1 MRFRSTLVLLVVFAA
16 LGGYV
21 YFAEYRGHNEREQQE
36 ASKKK
41 LFPTPLKDVT
51 GLSLIFPDHKISAV
65 KKDDKHWEFTEPQGI
80 DADSD
85 EWDMLV
91 SSLGQIEKGGAVSAS
106 TNLAQ
111 YGLDKPT
118 VEVTAQLKD
127 GRTVGVLFGSEN
139 PKKSDNYAKLAD
151 SPDVFLSPVS
161 GSKSFQKTLTDLRNK
176 KVLEFTVDDINSV
189 RIEDGKNL
197 LELQKSGMDWVVK
210 KPLEL
215 KADGEEI
222 SGFLGAIQS
231 ARATNFA
238 DSGLTLMGAG
248 LAPAATKITLHDAKA
263 NADRVLSLGKS
274 AETDKYYARDES
286 RSAIMIINKDVPAKA
301 RRPLIDWRDRSIAH
315 FDQGSID
322 ELEIVRGAE
331 KISVKKQGS
340 DWKLAD
346 GRKAQTDKI
355 SSLLLAVEFER
366 AQEIIDSPGSPSSY
380 GLDKPRIE
388 VALRQA
394 GKDVLSLKLGGA
406 TRNPVGSYLKV
417 STNPAVMTVAEDFFA
432 KFSLKA
438 DDIAETH

>member
-1 MRFRSTLVLLVVFAA
+1 VRFRSTLILLVVFAA

-21 YFAEYRGHNEREQQE
+21 YFAEYRGHDERQQQE

-41 LFPTPLKDVT
+41 LFPAPLKDVT
-51 GLSLIFPDHKISAV
+51 SLSLAFPDHKISAV
-65 KKDDKHWEFTEPQGI
+65 KKDDKHWEITEPMGI

-91 SSLGQIEKGGAVSAS
+91 SSLGQIEKTAAVSAS
-106 TNLAQ
+106 TDLAQ
-111 YGLDKPT
+111 YGLDKP
-118 VEVTAQLKD
+118 VVAVTAKMKD
-127 GRTVGVLFGSEN
+127 GKTVGVLFGSEN

-161 GSKSFQKTLTDLRNK
+161 SSKAFQKNLTDLRNK
-176 KVLEFTVDDINSV
+176 RVLEFAPDDINSI
-189 RIEDGKNL
+189 RIEDGKNVM
-197 LELQKSGMDWVVK
+197 EFQKSGMEWLIK
-210 KPLEL
+210 KPLDL

-222 SGFLGAIQS
+222 SGFLSTIQS

-238 DSGLTLMGAG
+238 DNGMTLMSAG
-248 LAPAATKITLHDAKA
+248 LSPVMTRITLHDAKA
-263 NADRVLSLGKS
+263 NADRVLSIGKS
-274 AETDKYYARDES
+274 PETDKYYARDES

-315 FDQGSID
+315 VDQGGID

-331 KISVKKQGS
+331 KISAKKQGS

-346 GRKAQTDKI
+346 GRKAQMDKI

-366 AQEIIDSPGSPSSY
+366 AQEIIDTPGNLSSY

-388 VALRQA
+388 VILRQG
-394 GKDVLSLKLGGA
+394 GKEVLDLKFGNA

-417 STNPAVMTVAEDFFA
+417 STNPSVMTVAEDFFA

-438 DDIAETH
+438 DDLAETH

>member
-1 MRFRSTLVLLVVFAA
+1 MRFRSTLILLVVFAA

-21 YFAEYRGHNEREQQE
+21 YFAEYRGHDEREKQE

-41 LFPTPLKDVT
+41 LFSEPLKDVT
-51 GLSLIFPDHKISAV
+51 ALSLTFPDHKMSAV
-65 KKDDKHWEFTEPQGI
+65 KKDDKHWEFTEPQGL

-91 SSLGQIEKGGAVSAS
+91 SSLSQIEKGGAVSAS

-111 YGLDKPT
+111 YGLDKPV
-118 VEVTAQLKD
+118 VEVTAKLKD
-127 GRTVGVLFGSEN
+127 GKSVGVLFGSEN

-161 GSKSFQKTLTDLRNK
+161 GSKSFQKSLTDLRNK
-176 KVLEFTVDDINSV
+176 KVLEFALDDINSI
-189 RIEDGKNL
+189 RIEDGKTL
-197 LELQKSGMDWVVK
+197 MEFQKSGMDWLIK
-210 KPLEL
+210 KPLDL
-215 KADGEEI
+215 KADAEEI
-222 SGFLGAIQS
+222 SGFLSAIQS
-231 ARATNFA
+231 ARATSFA
-238 DSGLTLMGAG
+238 DSGLTLMSAG
-248 LAPAATKITLHDAKA
+248 LAPVTTKVTLHDAKA
-263 NADRVLSLGKS
+263 NTDKILSIGKS
-274 AETDKYYARDES
+274 PETDKYYARDES
-286 RSAIMIINKDVPAKA
+286 RTAIMIINKDVPAKA

-322 ELEIVRGAE
+322 ELEIVRGPE
-331 KISVKKQGS
+331 KISVRKQGS

-346 GRKAQTDKI
+346 GRKAQMDKI

-366 AQEIIDSPGSPSSY
+366 AQEIIDSPGNPSTY

-388 VALRQA
+388 VTLRQA
-394 GKDVLSLKLGGA
+394 GKDVIGLKLGGP
-406 TRNPVGSYLKV
+406 TRNPMGSYLKV

-438 DDIAETH
+438 DDLAETH

>member
-1 MRFRSTLVLLVVFAA
+1 VRFRSTLILLVVFAA

-21 YFAEYRGHNEREQQE
+21 YFAEYRGHDEREKQE

-41 LFPTPLKDVT
+41 LFSEPLKDVT
-51 GLSLIFPDHKISAV
+51 ALSLTFPDHKMSAV
-65 KKDDKHWEFTEPQGI
+65 KKDDKHWEFTEPQGL

-91 SSLGQIEKGGAVSAS
+91 SSLSQIEKGGAVSAS

-111 YGLDKPT
+111 YGLDKPV
-118 VEVTAQLKD
+118 VEVTAKLKD
-127 GRTVGVLFGSEN
+127 GKSVGVLFGSEN

-161 GSKSFQKTLTDLRNK
+161 GSKSFQKSLTDLRNK
-176 KVLEFTVDDINSV
+176 KVLEFALDDINSI
-189 RIEDGKNL
+189 RIEDGKTL
-197 LELQKSGMDWVVK
+197 MEFQKSGMDWLIK
-210 KPLEL
+210 KPLDL
-215 KADGEEI
+215 KADAEEI
-222 SGFLGAIQS
+222 SGFLSAIQS
-231 ARATNFA
+231 ARATSFA
-238 DSGLTLMGAG
+238 DSGLTLMSAG
-248 LAPAATKITLHDAKA
+248 LAPVTTKVTLHDAKA
-263 NADRVLSLGKS
+263 NTDKILSIGKS
-274 AETDKYYARDES
+274 PETDKYYARDES
-286 RSAIMIINKDVPAKA
+286 RTAIMIINKDVPAKA

-322 ELEIVRGAE
+322 ELEIVRGPE
-331 KISVKKQGS
+331 KISVRKQGS

-346 GRKAQTDKI
+346 GRKAQMDKI

-366 AQEIIDSPGSPSSY
+366 AQEIIDSPGNPSTY

-388 VALRQA
+388 VTLRQA
-394 GKDVLSLKLGGA
+394 GKDVIGLKLGGP
-406 TRNPVGSYLKV
+406 TRNPMGSYLKV

-438 DDIAETH
+438 DDLAETH

>member
-1 MRFRSTLVLLVVFAA
+1 LVLLVVFAA

-21 YFAEYRGHNEREQQE
+21 YFAEYRGHDEREQKE

-41 LFPTPLKDVT
+41 LFPTALKDVT
-51 GLSLIFPDHKISAV
+51 SLSLAFPDHKISAV
-65 KKDDKHWEFTEPQGI
+65 KKDEKHWEFTEPQGI

-91 SSLGQIEKGGAVSAS
+91 SSLGQIEKGNAVSAS
-106 TNLAQ
+106 ANLAQ
-111 YGLDKPT
+111 YGLDKPV
-118 VEVTAQLKD
+118 VEVTAKLKD
-127 GRTVGVLFGSEN
+127 GKTVGVLFGSEN

-161 GSKSFQKTLTDLRNK
+161 GSKSFQKSLTDLRNK
-176 KVLEFTVDDINSV
+176 KVLEFAPDDINSV
-189 RIEDGKNL
+189 RIEDGKNVM
-197 LELQKSGMDWVVK
+197 EFQKSGMDWLVK
-210 KPLEL
+210 KPMEL

-238 DSGLTLMGAG
+238 DSGLTLMSAG
-248 LAPAATKITLHDAKA
+248 LAPVATKITLHDAKA
-263 NADRVLSLGKS
+263 NADRVLSVGKS
-274 AETDKYYARDES
+274 PETDKYYARDES
-286 RSAIMIINKDVPAKA
+286 RPAIMIISKDVPAKA

-322 ELEIVRGAE
+322 ELEILRGAE

-346 GRKAQTDKI
+346 GRKAQMDKI

-366 AQEIIDSPGSPSSY
+366 AQEIIDSPGNPSSY

-388 VALRQA
+388 VNLRQA
-394 GKDVLSLKLGGA
+394 GKDVLGLKLGGP

-438 DDIAETH
+438 EDIAETH